1 MMELRVGSRAA
12 APFFCFKSALET
24 STRSPVE
31 GGGGEPGEPLKQMKK
46 EKGPFQKKETATLA
60 APSKNFKKNKKG
72 LLYQWKTPKF
82 RVLSIRQ

>member
-1 MMELRVGSRAA
+1 MDQERQLHFFVLNQRWKQAPGAPLR
-12 APFFCFKSALET
+12 E
-24 STRSPVE
+24 
-31 GGGGEPGEPLKQMKK
+31 GGGEPGKPLKQMKK

>member
-1 MMELRVGSRAA
+1 MDQERQLHFFVLNQRWKQAPGAPLR
-12 APFFCFKSALET
+12 E
-24 STRSPVE
+24 
-31 GGGGEPGEPLKQMKK
+31 GGGEPGEPLKQMKK
-46 EKGPFQKKETATLA
+46 EKGSFQKKETATLA